1 MTVFLAGAAA
11 RQAPTESP
19 QTSGNSHTSAIPTLV
34 RRELKVRKFRKG
46 PTPLDIF
53 VPENCITTSTN
64 NKFSRA
70 SISFHATLPADVT
83 FWHARFRKSIIRT
96 WLSGDPSTGWMVS
109 RMPVQEVGDEAMI
122 GYASRMRT
130 ESECRSKNVARRR
143 EVSAAAR
150 STVNLLMLR
159 SRVLGLVHLPA

>member
-1 MTVFLAGAAA
+1 M
-11 RQAPTESP
+11 
-19 QTSGNSHTSAIPTLV
+19 
-34 RRELKVRKFRKG
+34 
-46 PTPLDIF
+46 
-53 VPENCITTSTN
+53 
-64 NKFSRA
+64 
-70 SISFHATLPADVT
+70 PADVT